1 LNAIYDV
8 FRKLP
13 EGQVWI
19 DSVEGMENVRVR
31 VMRMMK
37 VEPGE
42 YYVHDLFHKTVVLR
56 ISEEDAISR

>member
-19 DSVEGMENVRVR
+19 DSVEGMENARAR
-31 VMRMMK
+31 VMRMIK
-37 VEPGE
+37 AEPGE
-42 YYVHDLFHKTVVLR
+42 YYVYDLFHKKVVLR
-56 ISEEDAISR
+56 VSEEDTISR